1 MPAPPST
8 SLPRRSTCPPSS
20 PPNRDSARLTCNALI
35 KATAQRI
42 PDAALCSHAPT
53 EDSPMKAQRTDR
65 VRGATLHR
73 AVCAKLSR
81 SREKAP
87 RNPDLRPWPERETA
101 GQAPVPRAREAP
113 TSGSMVGC
121 SLAAAFVDV
130 HTNVHTPG
138 QRRLLI
144 SPKRT
149 DQSCQGRLCRGA

>member
-8 SLPRRSTCPPSS
+8 SLPRRSTCPPPS

-53 EDSPMKAQRTDR
+53 EDSPMKAQRTDC
-65 VRGATLHR
+65 VRGAPLHR

-81 SREKAP
+81 FREKAP

-101 GQAPVPRAREAP
+101 DQAPVPMHEKRRPAVQWWGVRSLQRVW
-113 TSGSMVGC
+113 TSTRMS
-121 SLAAAFVDV
+121 
-130 HTNVHTPG
+130 T
-138 QRRLLI
+138 LLVN
-144 SPKRT
+144 
-149 DQSCQGRLCRGA
+149 GV